1 LVAGIKNLKEYQ
13 LKPLHRQIKEGITS
27 KVSMPPLSLEQYK
40 RFVEWFKENLMEG
53 LEKPP
58 VPTLAEQKDS
68 LKREMSNFF
77 DKTHDFSIWLIS
89 KRKFSATMSQ
99 KPKHIIDVDMAT

>member
-1 LVAGIKNLKEYQ
+1 M
-13 LKPLHRQIKEGITS
+13 RQIKEGTTS

-40 RFVEWFKENLMEG
+40 RFVEWFKEILIEG

-58 VPTLAEQKDS
+58 APTLPVQKDS
-68 LKREMSNFF
+68 YKRDMTHFF

-89 KRKFSATMSQ
+89 KRNFSATTMSQ
-99 KPKHIIDVDMAT
+99 KPKQVIDVDIAA

>member
-1 LVAGIKNLKEYQ
+1 
-13 LKPLHRQIKEGITS
+13 
-27 KVSMPPLSLEQYK
+27 MPPLSLEQYK

-53 LEKPP
+53 LEKLP

-68 LKREMSNFF
+68 LKRDMSNFF